1 MISFVKYIIF
11 SKAARQHPHEL
22 VPQISWQLT
31 IWYHSTY
38 FTVILKAKP
47 SWQSGNPLHS
57 DQQLKQALCL
67 REQYLYLYMYECISL
82 CILFSKKSFPS
93 NSLEYSCDQK
103 TNVWDSHF
111 QLLVDR
117 HQINCLKICSCLMLI
132 WGTFRAK

>member
-1 MISFVKYIIF
+1 MTHLIVYFILAVDSYFGIWSWATLFCAIVVEVG
-11 SKAARQHPHEL
+11 SLQSSNMARQHPHEL

-82 CILFSKKSFPS
+82 CILNLYKPYHLYTDF
-93 NSLEYSCDQK
+93 
-103 TNVWDSHF
+103 V
-111 QLLVDR
+111 
-117 HQINCLKICSCLMLI
+117 I
-132 WGTFRAK
+132 